1 MRITRFLKGLVLV
14 AGSFGI
20 LSTAPWVP
28 SVGAAGAGDAAKGK
42 TLFTKSCAGCHGET
56 GKANGSASAALNPK
70 PQDLSNKAYNKK
82 LDDAFLHNI
91 ITKGGAAVG
100 KAPMMPPF
108 GSQLK
113 EQDVND
119 VIAYIRSL
127 AK

>member
-1 MRITRFLKGLVLV
+1 MQVTRFLKGLVLV

-28 SVGAAGAGDAAKGK
+28 FAQAAGDAAKGK
-42 TLFTKSCAGCHGET
+42 TLFSKSCAGCHGES
-56 GKANGSASAALNPK
+56 GKGDGSAAAALNPK
-70 PQDLSNKAYNKK
+70 PKDLSDKGYNKT

-108 GSQLK
+108 AQLK